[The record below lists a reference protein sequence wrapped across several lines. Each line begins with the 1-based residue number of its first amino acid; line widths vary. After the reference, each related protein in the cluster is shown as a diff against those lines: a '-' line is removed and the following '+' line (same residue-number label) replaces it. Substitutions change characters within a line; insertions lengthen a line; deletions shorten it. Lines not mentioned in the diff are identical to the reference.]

1 MNFNSRVFRMAS
13 ALTIVGIVASQIPS
27 RSMISQA
34 AVSTTANVCE
44 EPKSN
49 NTGEVVGLAAGAF
62 AAVTLARNPSIIGLA
77 GADQGMKS
85 MTATIASNPDLS
97 EANKIIENSGLGQ
110 KLNESDVNVVLPT
123 NAEIT
128 KELSAS
134 ELELLQNSAGASQ
147 AQAWVNEHTT
157 EQNINLLSSMT
168 VVFTISLPNGNEI
181 ELTKDNIKDIFK
193 TLDGTLFTY
202 NVVIK

>member
-1 MNFNSRVFRMAS
+1 
-13 ALTIVGIVASQIPS
+13 
-27 RSMISQA
+27 
-34 AVSTTANVCE
+34 
-44 EPKSN
+44 
-49 NTGEVVGLAAGAF
+49 
-62 AAVTLARNPSIIGLA
+62 
-77 GADQGMKS
+77 
-85 MTATIASNPDLS
+85 
-97 EANKIIENSGLGQ
+97 
-110 KLNESDVNVVLPT
+110 VVLPT